1 VTCHRFGKQCESANK
16 LAHSKVA
23 PETVRIYSSFYF
35 TSTALVVLPPTL
47 LRTVMFC
54 GLVETLNSPRYCPA
68 PLFPSVP
75 MSAPEA
81 VLKTCNVA
89 LEFVLVASTRKIRLP
104 ESNSA
109 RVILTVSVA
118 GGGVVPAGL
127 IVSDALRVNPLNVP
141 LIVAVVVAVTAV
153 VLTVNVAE
161 DAPAATVTDG
171 GTVADALLLASVTN
185 VADVAAAL
193 NLTVP

>member
-1 VTCHRFGKQCESANK
+1 
-16 LAHSKVA
+16 
-23 PETVRIYSSFYF
+23 
-35 TSTALVVLPPTL
+35 
-47 LRTVMFC
+47 
-54 GLVETLNSPRYCPA
+54 
-68 PLFPSVP
+68 
-75 MSAPEA
+75 MSAPVP

-89 LEFVLVASTRKIRLP
+89 LELVLVASTRKICLA

-118 GGGVVPAGL
+118 GGGGGAPAGL
-127 IVSDALRVNPLNVP
+127 IVRVALRVTPLNVP
-141 LIVAVVVAVTAV
+141 LIVAVVVADTAV

-171 GTVADALLLASVTN
+171 GTVAVALLLAKVTT
-185 VADVAAAL
+185 VADVAAAV

>member
-1 VTCHRFGKQCESANK
+1 
-16 LAHSKVA
+16 
-23 PETVRIYSSFYF
+23 
-35 TSTALVVLPPTL
+35 
-47 LRTVMFC
+47 MFC
-54 GLVETLNSPRYCPA
+54 GFVETLNSPRYCPA
-68 PLFPSVP
+68 PLLPSVP
-75 MSAPEA
+75 ISAPDA

-89 LEFVLVASTRKIRLP
+89 LELVLVASTRKMRLP

-118 GGGVVPAGL
+118 GGGVVTAGL
-127 IVSDALRVNPLNVP
+127 IVSVALRVSPLNVP

-153 VLTVNVAE
+153 VFTVNVADE
-161 DAPAATVTDG
+161 DPAATVTDG
-171 GTVADALLLASVTN
+171 GTVAEALLLASVTN

>member
-1 VTCHRFGKQCESANK
+1 MR
-16 LAHSKVA
+16 LA
-23 PETVRIYSSFYF
+23 
-35 TSTALVVLPPTL
+35 
-47 LRTVMFC
+47 
-54 GLVETLNSPRYCPA
+54 
-68 PLFPSVP
+68 
-75 MSAPEA
+75 
-81 VLKTCNVA
+81 
-89 LEFVLVASTRKIRLP
+89 

-127 IVSDALRVNPLNVP
+127 IVNVALRVSPLNVP
-141 LIVAVVVAVTAV
+141 LIVAVLVAVTAV

-171 GTVADALLLASVTN
+171 GTVADELLLASVTN
-185 VADVAAAL
+185 VAEVAAAL